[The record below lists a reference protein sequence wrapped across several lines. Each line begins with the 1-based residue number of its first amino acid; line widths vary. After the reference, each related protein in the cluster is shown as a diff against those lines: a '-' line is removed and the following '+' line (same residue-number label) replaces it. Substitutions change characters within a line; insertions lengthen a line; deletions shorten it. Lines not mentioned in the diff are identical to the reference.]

1 MEIKSILNQIE
12 NECKTAAEQYPEF
25 HSAHEGYGVLTE
37 EYRELE
43 TEIFKR
49 SSKRDLTL
57 MRKEAIQVAAMAVRL
72 IHDVIDKGNN
82 V

>member
-1 MEIKSILNQIE
+1 MEIKGILTQIE
-12 NECKTAAEQYPEF
+12 NEYIAASQSYPEF

-43 TEIFKR
+43 IEVFKNHHN
-49 SSKRDLTL
+49 RDLSK
-57 MRKEAIQVAAMAVRL
+57 MRHEAIQVAAMAIRL

-82 V
+82 I

>member
-1 MEIKSILNQIE
+1 MVQVES
-12 NECKTAAEQYPEF
+12 ECNKAAQQYPEF

-49 SSKRDLTL
+49 SSLRDLAL
-57 MRKEAIQVAAMAVRL
+57 MRREAVQVAAMAVRL

-82 V
+82 I

>member
-1 MEIKSILNQIE
+1 MDIKTIMVQIE
-12 NECKTAAEQYPEF
+12 NECLAASQQYPEF

-43 TEIFKR
+43 TEIFKNHQH
-49 SSKRDLTL
+49 RDLTK
-57 MRKEAIQVAAMAVRL
+57 MRHEAIQVAAMAVRL
-72 IHDVIDKGNN
+72 IHDVIDRGNN